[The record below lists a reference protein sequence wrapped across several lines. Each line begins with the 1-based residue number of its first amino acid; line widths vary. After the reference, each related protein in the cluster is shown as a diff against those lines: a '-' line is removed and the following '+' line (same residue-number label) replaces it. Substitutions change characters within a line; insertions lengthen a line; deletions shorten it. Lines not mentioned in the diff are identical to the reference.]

1 MEKFSIANI
10 MVGDEVLF
18 VDGNKIEHNLYWK
31 VINFFSKDRVIVEI
45 RDMGYAEKLMIDI
58 RDIIDLQRSGL
69 QMEQI

>member
-31 VINFFSKDRVIVEI
+31 VINFFSKDRVMVEI
-45 RDMGYAEKLMIDI
+45 REMGYAEKLMIDI

-69 QMEQI
+69 QMEEI

>member
-31 VINFFSKDRVIVEI
+31 VINFFSKDRVMVEI

-69 QMEQI
+69 QMEEI